1 MSELII
7 SFSARWLSCFVFHPR
22 RSPPRQQS
30 RHGAHQCTPSSTE
43 WMGLLASGQMGA
55 MPALFVRNEYIDF
68 RMIKLRLVG
77 TLWFGITNEMVY
89 DSLSV

>member
-1 MSELII
+1 
-7 SFSARWLSCFVFHPR
+7 
-22 RSPPRQQS
+22 
-30 RHGAHQCTPSSTE
+30 
-43 WMGLLASGQMGA
+43 MGLRASDQMGA

-68 RMIKLRLVG
+68 RMIKLRHVG